1 MNTIQLKPEP
11 ELKKLWQ
18 LITFIAYIPP
28 FLTLLLLIVLSIEP
42 ILMGF
47 IMLIMLITLLPI
59 LIYLPAFYKTLEYT
73 IDGDAVKL
81 KKGVFWRIRTT
92 VPYSKITNIDIT
104 QGPVE
109 RMFQISHLRIQTA
122 GSSGAQNTQ
131 AELIISG
138 IRDSEALKD
147 TIMSRIGVPTA
158 ATKIEPQNEQDTL
171 KAILKELTAFRKAFD
186 K

>member
-1 MNTIQLKPEP
+1 MTIMQLKPEP

-18 LITFIAYIPP
+18 LITGIVYIP
-28 FLTLLLLIVLSIEP
+28 LILLLLVLIVLSGEP
-42 ILMGF
+42 ILMGIF
-47 IMLIMLITLLPI
+47 LLIMLLALLPI

-73 IDGDAVKL
+73 IDNDAVRL

-92 VPYSKITNIDIT
+92 VPFNKITNIDIT
-104 QGPVE
+104 QGPIE
-109 RMFQISHLRIQTA
+109 RMFNISHLRIQTA
-122 GSSGAQNTQ
+122 GASGAQNSL

-158 ATKIEPQNEQDTL
+158 AINKEPETEQDIL
-171 KAILKELTAFRKAFD
+171 KAILTELTAFHKAFD